1 MLNQAEKLA
10 KAAARTLRRRAPP
23 PRLQVSEWADA
34 ERRLSPE
41 ASAEAGWWNT
51 DRAAYQRGIMD
62 AINDPAIENLVI
74 MSAAQIGKTEIL
86 LNILGYYI
94 SHDPSPILVLQPTL
108 AMAQAFSKDR
118 LAPMLRDTPALKGKV
133 KDPRSRDSD
142 NTTLHKAFGGGHV
155 TLAGSNSPASLASRP
170 IRIVLADEVDRYP
183 HSAGAEGDPVALAR
197 KRSATFFNRKLVLTS
212 TPTVKGASRIETA
225 FEGSDKRYF
234 QVPCVDCDE
243 KQVLRWANVQWPEDR
258 PDQAVYVCEHCG
270 SAWDDTMRLRAIR
283 RGEWQATETF
293 TGVAGFFINGLY
305 SPWTTLADAAREFL
319 EARKLPEQ
327 LRVFVNTY
335 LGETWEDAGEQ
346 VDSLGLYDRRED
358 YEGELPEG
366 VVVLTAG
373 VDVQDD
379 RLEMEIVGWGRDE
392 ESWGIA
398 YHRLEGDPTS
408 PQVWSDLDSILKT
421 TFQHPSGV
429 ELSIRAVAIDTGH
442 HTQSVYNFVKPR
454 EGRRIMAIKGVGGE
468 GKALIGRPTK
478 NNIAKVRLYP
488 IGSNTVKEL
497 LLSRLKISEAG
508 PGYCHFPDTYDEEY
522 FRQLTAEKKVT
533 KYRRGFP
540 YSEWVKT
547 RARNEALDVRCY
559 SVAAYAA
566 LNTNINKV
574 AERLRLRAE
583 QLKDDDGTATT
594 PVVRPQRPRRRSSG
608 YVSAVR

>member
-1 MLNQAEKLA
+1 ML
-10 KAAARTLRRRAPP
+10 PP
-23 PRLQVSEWADA
+23 PRKTVSEWADS

-41 ASAEAGWWNT
+41 ASAEAGWWRT

-62 AINDPAIENLVI
+62 AVNDPGIENIVI
-74 MSAAQIGKTEIL
+74 MSGAQIGKTEIL

-108 AMAQAFSKDR
+108 SMAQAFSKDR
-118 LAPMLRDTPALKGKV
+118 LAPMLRDTPCLKDKV
-133 KDPRSRDSD
+133 KDPRSRDSN
-142 NTTLHKAFGGGHV
+142 NTTLHKAFAGGHV

-183 HSAGAEGDPVALAR
+183 HSAGTEGDPVSLAR

-225 FEGSDKRYF
+225 FERSDKRYF
-234 QVPCVDCDE
+234 KVPCVDCDE
-243 KQVLRWANVQWPEDR
+243 TQVLKWSNVQWPEDR
-258 PDQAVYVCEHCG
+258 PDKAIYVCEHCG
-270 SAWDDTMRLRAIR
+270 SAWDDGMRLRAIR
-283 RGEWQATETF
+283 NGHWEATEEF
-293 TGVAGFFINGLY
+293 TGSAGFFINGLY
-305 SPWTTLADAAREFL
+305 SPWTPLADAAREFL

-327 LRVFVNTY
+327 LRVFVNTF

-346 VDSLGLYDRRED
+346 IDSLGLYDRRED
-358 YEGELPEG
+358 YSDKLPEG

-392 ESWGIA
+392 ESWGIE
-398 YHRLEGDPTS
+398 YHRIEGDPTS

-421 TFQHPSGV
+421 NFEHPSGV

-454 EGRRIMAIKGVGGE
+454 EGRRVMAIKGVGGE
-468 GKALIGRPTK
+468 GRPLIGRPTK
-478 NNIAKVRLYP
+478 NNIAKVRLFSV
-488 IGSNTVKEL
+488 GSNTVKEM

-508 PGYCHFPDTYDEEY
+508 PGYCHFPNTYDEEY

-533 KYRRGFP
+533 KYVKGFP
-540 YSEWVKT
+540 RSEWVKT
-547 RARNEALDVRCY
+547 RPRNEALDVRCY

-574 AERLRLRAE
+574 ADRLRLRGDQLRQDNTAE
-583 QLKDDDGTATT
+583 ATAEK
-594 PVVRPQRPRRRSSG
+594 PISVVRPIGRPQRRRASG
-608 YVSAVR
+608 YVSSVRNNG

>member
-1 MLNQAEKLA
+1 MS
-10 KAAARTLRRRAPP
+10 PP
-23 PRLQVSEWADA
+23 PRLTVSEWADA

-51 DRAAYQRGIMD
+51 DRASYQRGIMD
-62 AINDPAIENLVI
+62 CINDPAIENIVI

-108 AMAQAFSKDR
+108 SMAQAFSKDR
-118 LAPMLRDTPALKGKV
+118 LAPMLRDTPCLAGKV

-142 NTTLHKAFGGGHV
+142 NTTLHKGFQGGHV
-155 TLAGSNSPASLASRP
+155 SLAGSNSPASLASRP

-183 HSAGAEGDPVALAR
+183 HSAAMEGDPVSLAR
-197 KRSATFFNRKLVLTS
+197 KRSSTFFNRKLVLTS

-225 FEGSDKRYF
+225 FEGSDKRFF
-234 QVPCVDCDE
+234 QVPCMDCNE
-243 KQVLRWANVQWPEDR
+243 MQVLRWANVQWPEGR

-283 RGEWQATETF
+283 RGRWEATETF
-293 TGVAGFFINGLY
+293 SGVAGFFINGLY
-305 SPWTTLADAAREFL
+305 SPWTPLSEAAREFL
-319 EARKLPEQ
+319 AARKLPEQ
-327 LRVFVNTY
+327 LRVFVNTF
-335 LGETWEDAGEQ
+335 LGETWEDVGEQ
-346 VDSLGLYDRRED
+346 VDSLGLYERRED
-358 YEGELPEG
+358 YEGSIPSG
-366 VVVLTAG
+366 VVVMTAG

-392 ESWGIA
+392 ESWGIQ

-429 ELSIRAVAIDTGH
+429 ELSIRAVAIDSGH

-454 EGRRIMAIKGVGGE
+454 EGRRVMCIKGVGGE
-468 GKALIGRPTK
+468 GRPLIGRPTK
-478 NNIAKVRLYP
+478 NNIAKVRLFP
-488 IGSNTVKEL
+488 VGSNTVKEL
-497 LLSRLKISEAG
+497 LFSRLKISEAG
-508 PGYCHFPDTYDEEY
+508 PGFCHFPNTYDEEF
-522 FRQLTAEKKVT
+522 FRQLTAEKRVT
-533 KYRRGFP
+533 KYVKGFP
-540 YSEWVKT
+540 RSEWVKT

-574 AERLRLRAE
+574 AERLRLRGE
-583 QLKDDDGTATT
+583 QLKDDKATDKPA
-594 PVVRPQRPRRRSSG
+594 PVVRPSRPQRRRGSG
-608 YVSAVR
+608 YVSMVK